1 MLNRKTEE
9 LVQRFLDGDIS
20 AGDKEKVKELM
31 KNDPTVMEY
40 YEKIKELQELLYS
53 DAKSTESVDL
63 KVDILNKI
71 HLMDMQEKQ
80 EQQVKEDTNIIE
92 KLFPSRKLNIA
103 YAVALGVIIGFLIFG
118 PALWEKDT
126 SLEDD
131 LSGTIYDKDVRPAFK
146 LPVKLS
152 GVTANIDAHYLPEN
166 LIRITMDVNSAE
178 LSRTRLSFNKD
189 NFHVRHM
196 KVAGQDPAGRLHV
209 SDASVEAINV
219 DKNTYIILLKKLNQP
234 EDQIKIEIFSG
245 EQLLYEKT
253 VTVNSNQ

>member
-1 MLNRKTEE
+1 MLNRKTEK
-9 LVQRFLDGDIS
+9 LVQRFLDGDLS
-20 AGDKEKVKELM
+20 AGDKENVKELM
-31 KNDPTVMEY
+31 KNDPYVMEY
-40 YEKIKELQELLYS
+40 YEKIKELQELMYS
-53 DAKSTESVDL
+53 DAKNTESVDL

-80 EQQVKEDTNIIE
+80 VKQTKEDTNIIE

-103 YAVALGVIIGFLIFG
+103 YAMALGVIIGFLIFG
-118 PALWEKDT
+118 PVLWEKDQ
-126 SLEDD
+126 SFEDD
-131 LSGTIYDKDVRPAFK
+131 LFGTIYDKDARPAFK

-152 GVTANIDAHYLPEN
+152 GVTVNIDAHYIPEN
-166 LIRITMDVNSAE
+166 LIRITMDVNSE
-178 LSRTRLSFNKD
+178 KPSRTRLSFNKD

-196 KVAGQDPAGRLHV
+196 KVAGHDPAGRLRV

-234 EDQIKIEIFSG
+234 EDQIIIEVFSG

-253 VTVNSNQ
+253 VSVNSP

>member
-1 MLNRKTEE
+1 MLDRKTEK

-20 AGDKEKVKELM
+20 AGDKEYVEELI
-31 KNDPTVMEY
+31 KNDPYVMEY
-40 YEKIKELQELLYS
+40 YEQIKELQELLYS
-53 DAKSTESVDL
+53 DAKNTESVDL

-71 HLMDMQEKQ
+71 HLMDMQKK
-80 EQQVKEDTNIIE
+80 QVKGDTNIIE

-118 PALWEKDT
+118 PVLWEKDP

-131 LSGTIYDKDVRPAFK
+131 LSGTIYDKDARPAFK

-152 GVTANIDAHYLPEN
+152 GVTVNIDGHYLPGN
-166 LIRITMDVNSAE
+166 LIRITMDVNSE
-178 LSRTRLSFNKD
+178 KLSRTRLSFNKD

-196 KVAGQDPAGRLHV
+196 KVAGQDPAGRLLV

-245 EQLLYEKT
+245 EQLLYEKI
-253 VTVNSNQ
+253 VKVNNNEI